1 MSKNLNIDF
10 TIFDENEYSLNH
22 WTPAALDYTG
32 AYGNAEAQYA
42 AANFLSIGDV
52 GDPDW
57 RDARRLPF
65 GDEALDALYPGSR
78 TISFI
83 QYPWEHPD
91 ADQSNA
97 GPVNRMIESDPAL
110 EWTLT
115 EMSKLEARGEVA
127 SDRYNNL
134 AEMVAEI
141 RGYEARQVE
150 EEGFIHAPSWAM
162 DAIIYAQEHAY
173 DADATRLVEE
183 FTASGA
189 NAGRVIS
196 SVPYAD
202 VQSVKVMHDIY
213 DEYDIKLPEGSRQHG
228 FALRDGKK
236 VFGPYGPRIGA
247 LKLYKSPNSFQG
259 NTSAF
264 RQEEMHKVLQTAG
277 IFPIYNQEN
286 KLDYIDHASVTPD
299 NLLEAKK
306 NYSYLANAINEANGI
321 TAMIVGHIKLLTEDL
336 YWDKL
341 KQHLVS
347 DRSYANVIAW
357 SADLSSEKKPA
368 PCLRAIGHSGLEELI
383 QDYLTLKT
391 NITERINT
399 SYYILTV
406 GKNTTLAVTSSKEA
420 ADVFKTGSAE
430 DAIYFM
436 LPKKLQDKLGYLSK
450 TIEMYGYD
458 SAEYASWKDT
468 AFKYLKSPKSKY
480 RKDTIQNLIKLYNSN
495 RRVKTVASR
504 TMKEYGWLLGEMP
517 FTRKELNVMKDCLE
531 AYGRAIVSAQQKVPV
546 IKQVFGRLK
555 NVVYQDVLNGN
566 IPQASL
572 ERLAHSGNVSFVY
585 KVRSRK
591 VPTDKTAKSNLYE
604 AGLVSHEELRNGEY
618 LDIKLSYDYDFD
630 EPSDVFRF
638 ISNFSADANAIKLAN
653 EKINC

>member
-1 MSKNLNIDF
+1 MSKKLNIDF
-10 TIFDENEYSLNH
+10 TVFDENEYSLQH
-22 WTPAALDYTG
+22 WTPASLDYTG

-91 ADQSNA
+91 ADQTDL

-115 EMSKLEARGEVA
+115 EMSKLEARDEVD
-127 SDRYNNL
+127 SDRYNSL
-134 AEMVAEI
+134 ASMVAEI

-202 VQSVKVMHDIY
+202 VQSVKVMRDIY
-213 DEYDIKLPEGSRQHG
+213 DEYEIKLPEGSRQHG

-236 VFGPYGPRIGA
+236 VFGPYGSPIST
-247 LKLYKSPNSFQG
+247 LKFYKNPSSFQG
-259 NTSAF
+259 NTAAF
-264 RQEEMHKVLQTAG
+264 RTEEMHKVLQATG
-277 IFPIYNQEN
+277 ILPVYNQEGN
-286 KLDYIDHASVTPD
+286 LDYIDHAAVNPD

-306 NYSYLANAINEANGI
+306 NYSYLAGVINDANEI
-321 TAMIVGHIKLLTEDL
+321 TAAIVGHIKLLTEDL

-341 KQHLVS
+341 KQHFIS
-347 DRSYANVIAW
+347 DKSYKNVMDW
-357 SADLSSEKKPA
+357 SADLSPDAKPA
-368 PCLRAIGHSGLEELI
+368 SCLRMIGHKGLEELV
-383 QDYLTLKT
+383 DGYLTLKEK
-391 NITERINT
+391 ITTRINT
-399 SYYILTV
+399 SYYVLTV
-406 GKNTTLAVTSSKEA
+406 GKNTTLTVTSSKEA
-420 ADVFKTGSAE
+420 ADVFKTGNAE
-430 DAIYFM
+430 DLIYFM
-436 LPKKLQDKLGYLSK
+436 LPKNLQDKLGYLTK
-450 TIEMYGYD
+450 TIEMYGY
-458 SAEYASWKDT
+458 SSPEYTSWKST
-468 AFKYLKSPKSKY
+468 AFKYLNSPKSHY
-480 RKDTIQNLIKLYNSN
+480 RKDSIQNLVTLYNSN
-495 RRVKTVASR
+495 RRVKTVSSR
-504 TMKEYGWLLGEMP
+504 TMKEYGWLLGELP
-517 FTRKELNVMKDCLE
+517 FTRKELNVLNDCLE

-546 IKQVFGRLK
+546 IRQVFGRFK
-555 NVVYQDVLNGN
+555 SVLENDISNGN
-566 IPQASL
+566 VPQATLKRIAS
-572 ERLAHSGNVSFVY
+572 SGTTSFVY
-585 KVRSRK
+585 KVVNKPIPQDLK
-591 VPTDKTAKSNLYE
+591 VKKSLHE
-604 AGLVSHEELRNGEY
+604 AGLISHEEIRSGSY
-618 LDIKLSYDYDFD
+618 LGIKLYYEYDFR
-630 EPSDVFRF
+630 EPSDVFKLVN
-638 ISNFSADANAIKLAN
+638 NFNASPTAIRLAN
-653 EKINC
+653 EKLNC